1 MAKLSDREEENL
13 VSDWKTGRY
22 SQRDLAD
29 KYNCSKGKVSQ
40 LTQGI
45 EKAQNGHLVDCQ
57 ISLLSA
63 NAYLSDSEM
72 TAIMTTAQNE
82 VFNKGLVTNAT
93 QLNLVRTTQYLANN
107 KKIEK
112 RGVGDGVQVFEEV
125 GLGADDFKQCQD
137 TIDKAS
143 ITLKVN
149 ERHAPRAEVKLT
161 NGDDNST
168 TNNLTVEQIS
178 IAIANGLPN

>member
-1 MAKLSDREEENL
+1 MVLMAKLTDKDEL
-13 VSDWKTGRY
+13 KLIADWKTGAY
-22 SQRDLAD
+22 SQRDLSE

-45 EKAQNGHLVDCQ
+45 EKAQNGQILTAQ
-57 ISLLSA
+57 ISVLSA
-63 NAYLSDSEM
+63 RAYLSDVEM

-82 VFNKGLVTNAT
+82 IYNKGLVTNAS
-93 QLNLVRTTQYLANN
+93 QLNLIRTTQYLANN
-107 KKIEK
+107 KKLEK
-112 RGVGDGVQVFEEV
+112 ISVGDGIQQFEEV

-137 TIDKAS
+137 AIDKAS

-168 TNNLTVEQIS
+168 TNTQIVFKRIGS
-178 IAIANGLPN
+178 NE